1 MFQLTYLI
9 SSISKRDAVGRK
21 PKRKVFAQEGLLVIE
36 KEMKKELLCQSYLQS
51 FFFIISRFYFISIVD
66 RWAEP
71 WDADDIEERLV
82 KIKADLLSEMI
93 AVRWF

>member
-1 MFQLTYLI
+1 MSVLP
-9 SSISKRDAVGRK
+9 SK
-21 PKRKVFAQEGLLVIE
+21 F
-36 KEMKKELLCQSYLQS
+36 
-51 FFFIISRFYFISIVD
+51 FFFIISRSYFISIVD

-93 AVRWF
+93 AVRWS